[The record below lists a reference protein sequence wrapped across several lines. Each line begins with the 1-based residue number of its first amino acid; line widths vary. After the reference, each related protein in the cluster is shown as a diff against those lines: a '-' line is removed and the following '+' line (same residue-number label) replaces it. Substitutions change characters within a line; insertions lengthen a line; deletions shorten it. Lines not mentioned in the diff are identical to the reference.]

1 MTPSQLSSLHTEI
14 TTDPVGIG
22 YAAVTGQDQAQA
34 NLLNALT
41 GPGAA
46 TITLASMPRDDFM
59 RGITP
64 GVIALASVSAS
75 LQSKWDRLL
84 GIVRA
89 ATSVAVSASDI
100 QALLGQ
106 MVTDGLMTQLQINT
120 FTQRTGSRAEVIFGS
135 GTVIRAIDVAQSF
148 GRGL

>member
-1 MTPSQLSSLHTEI
+1 MTPAQLSSLHSEI
-14 TTDPVGIG
+14 TTDPLAMG
-22 YAAVTGQDQAQA
+22 YAAVSGQDQAQA

-41 GPGAA
+41 GPGSA
-46 TITLASMPRDDFM
+46 TITLASMGRDDFL

-64 GVIALASVSAS
+64 GVISLASASAT
-75 LQSKWDRLL
+75 LQAKWDRLL
-84 GIVRA
+84 SVVRA

-106 MVTDGLMTQLQINT
+106 MVTDGLMTQLQINA
-120 FTQRTGSRAEVIFGS
+120 FTQRTGSRAEVLFGS
-135 GTVIRAIDVAQSF
+135 GTTITALDVAQCF